1 MARRRFA
8 NIPVFCVLALLVAAG
23 PARATEYHG
32 QVFFGAVPVPGA
44 TVTMTQ
50 AGTRA
55 STVTDQQGLYEFRDL
70 ADGAWKIEI
79 KMQGFST
86 LKGAVTVAPN
96 SPQGKWE
103 LNMLGLQQLLA
114 ESQQVKPLETRP
126 ANEAARKAT
135 EQGGAGS
142 AAAAPARDEN
152 AEKAEDGL
160 LINGTESNANTSPY
174 SLPPAIGNH
183 RPGTRGLYNGGLG
196 TVVDNS
202 VLDARPYSLNGA
214 ETQKPTYNSVTGMFT
229 AGGPIMIPHL
239 FYHGPNFYVA
249 YQWTRN
255 TDATI
260 ADGLVPT
267 AAERNGDLTGLL
279 NAQGQPVTIYNPA
292 TGMPVTGNLPVSS
305 QAAALLKLYPLPN
318 VSGTGNGR
326 YNYQADVLSNT
337 HTDSLESRM
346 DKEAGHKDYLYGGFG
361 LRSVRAGSVNLFNFL
376 DTTNTL
382 GIDTNVNWSHR
393 YLHQMFVLLG
403 YHFTRLRTD
412 VRPEFERHANIS
424 GDAGIAGNDQDPT
437 NWGPPNLTF
446 ASGIAGLS
454 DGESAFNRN
463 RTDELSV
470 KVTTAYRKN
479 YLTFGG
485 DFRRQEFN
493 QYGQQNPRGDFAFT
507 GAATSAGGSTSTD
520 TTGGSDLADF
530 LLGIPDTS
538 AIAYGNPD
546 KYFRQSVYDLFFTD
560 DWRLMPELT
569 INAGIRWDFG
579 APMTELFGRLVN
591 LDIAP
596 GFTAAEPVVGSS
608 PTGSVTGMTYPQS
621 LVRPDM
627 RGFQPRVGISWRPL
641 PASTLVVRAGYGI
654 YDDTSVYLSAAEM
667 MAQQAPLS
675 TSLNVANSSACG
687 LTLADGF
694 RNCGGTT
701 ADSFAID
708 PNLHVGYAQIWQV
721 SAQSDLPWALVMT
734 ATYQGVKGTHGMQEF
749 LPNTYPIGAAN
760 PCPSCPSG
768 FVYRTSGGNSAR
780 EAGTIQLRR
789 RLRSG
794 FTATVNYTFSKSM
807 DDDAQVGA
815 QGHEETTSAASVGTE
830 SPSIAQNW
838 RDLRAERGLSTFDQR
853 HLVSAQI
860 QYTTGMG
867 MGGGTLLSG
876 WRGRALKEWTALS
889 RISSGTGLP
898 ETPIYLATTPG
909 TGVTGTIRPD
919 LTGAPIYQAQPGY
932 HLNGAAF
939 SAPAVGQWG
948 ASGRGSITGPYQ
960 FSMDAAM
967 QRTFRLHNPFNL
979 DVRLDVTNLLN
990 HATFTAWNVITN
1002 SATVGLPAGTHS
1014 MRSLQVTA
1022 RLRF

>member
-1 MARRRFA
+1 MVRLRFA
-8 NIPVFCVLALLVAAG
+8 NFPVFWVLALLFAAA
-23 PARATEYHG
+23 PAWAAEYRG

-50 AGTRA
+50 DGTRV

-70 ADGAWKIEI
+70 PDGAWKIEI
-79 KMQGFST
+79 AMRGFST

-96 SPQGKWE
+96 APQGRWE
-103 LNMLGLQQLLA
+103 LKMLGLRQMLA
-114 ESQQVKPLETRP
+114 VSQEVKPLETRP
-126 ANEAARKAT
+126 ASEAEPQAK
-135 EQGGAGS
+135 EQGGEGGV
-142 AAAAPARDEN
+142 AATPEEEQN
-152 AEKAEDGL
+152 AEKAENGL

-174 SLPPAIGNH
+174 SLAPAFGNH
-183 RPGTRGLYNGGLG
+183 RPGTRGQYNGGLG
-196 TVVDNS
+196 AVVDNS

-214 ETQKPTYNSVTGMFT
+214 QTQKPAYNSVTGMFT
-229 AGGPIMIPHL
+229 VGGPIMIPHL

-267 AAERNGDLTGLL
+267 SAERNGDLSGLL
-279 NAQGQPVTIYNPA
+279 NAQGQPVTIYNPV
-292 TGMPVTGNLPVSS
+292 TGMPFTGNLPVST
-305 QAAALLKLYPLPN
+305 QAAALLNLYPLPN
-318 VSGTGNGR
+318 VSGTGNAR

-337 HTDSLESRM
+337 HTDSLESHMERA
-346 DKEAGHKDYLYGGFG
+346 AGHKDYFYGGFG
-361 LRSVRAGSVNLFNFL
+361 FRSVRAGSVNLFDFL

-393 YLHQMFVLLG
+393 YRRQAFVVLG

-412 VRPEFERHANIS
+412 VRPEFERRTDIS
-424 GDAGIAGNDQDPT
+424 GEAGIAGNDPDPAD
-437 NWGPPNLTF
+437 WGPPSLTF

-454 DGESAFNRN
+454 DGESAFDRN

-470 KVTTAYRKN
+470 KVSTAHRKH
-479 YLTFGG
+479 YLAFGG
-485 DFRRQEFN
+485 DFRRQEYN
-493 QYGQQNPRGDFAFT
+493 QYQQENPRGAFAFT
-507 GAATSAGGSTSTD
+507 GAATRAGGSTSTD
-520 TTGGSDLADF
+520 AASGSDLADF

-538 AIAYGNPD
+538 AIAFGNPD

-569 INAGIRWDFG
+569 IDAGIRWDFG

-596 GFTAAEPVVGSS
+596 GFTAVAPVVGSS
-608 PTGSVTGMTYPQS
+608 PKGPATGTTYPHS

-627 RGFQPRVGISWRPL
+627 RGFEPRVGISWRPL
-641 PASTLVVRAGYGI
+641 PASTLVIRAGYGI
-654 YDDTSVYLSAAEM
+654 YEDTSVYLSAAEM

-675 TSLNVANSSACG
+675 TSLNVANSNTCA

-694 RNCGGTT
+694 RDCGGTT
-701 ADSFAID
+701 ADNFAID

-721 SAQSDLPWALVMT
+721 SAQQDLPWALVMT
-734 ATYQGVKGTHGMQEF
+734 ATYEGAKGTHGMQEF

-768 FVYRTSGGNSAR
+768 FVYRTSGGNSTRQA
-780 EAGTIQLRR
+780 ATIQLRR

-794 FTATVNYTFSKSM
+794 FTATVDYTYSKSI
-807 DDDAQVGA
+807 DDDAQVGG
-815 QGHEETTSAASVGTE
+815 QGHVEATSAVSSGTGP
-830 SPSIAQNW
+830 PSIAQNW
-838 RDLRAERGLSTFDQR
+838 RDLRAERGLSSFDQR
-853 HLVSAQI
+853 HLVSAQV

-867 MGGGTLLSG
+867 LGGGTLLSG
-876 WRGRALKEWTALS
+876 WRGTVVKEWTALS
-889 RISSGTGLP
+889 RISAGTGLP

-909 TGVTGTIRPD
+909 TGMTGTIRPD

-939 SAPAVGQWG
+939 AAPAAGQWG
-948 ASGRGSITGPYQ
+948 TAGRDSITGPYQ

-967 QRTFRLHNPFNL
+967 QRTFRLREPFNL
-979 DVRLDVTNLLN
+979 DVRIDATNLLN
-990 HATFTAWNVITN
+990 HASFTAWNAIAN
-1002 SATVGLPAGTHS
+1002 STTFGLPAGTHS